1 MRAMEKKQLQNGIV
15 NFVQGVRADLS
26 TAPRSEITPQFYNT
40 RGYLV
45 TFQRQL
51 LNNLYVES
59 GLVQTM
65 IDQPVEDA
73 FRGDIK
79 INSSELDDDDIDE
92 IEKKF
97 RTLHALDIIKDAF
110 KWCRLFG
117 GGGIILNIYG
127 QEPTKPLD
135 IESIKEG
142 ARLEFYAADR
152 WELANSPYTVNPT
165 LSDLAGL
172 QKGINFNFYGQDI
185 HPSRVLILKGKTP
198 PSLKRLQL
206 AGWGMSEIER
216 LVAPLNKFDKNQN
229 VIYEL
234 LDESKLDVY
243 SIQDY
248 NVSLMAGQEDA
259 IRKRVECTN
268 MLKSYLN
275 ALVLDKED
283 TFDQK
288 NMNFSGMSELL
299 EQARLDVASAL
310 KIPVT
315 KLFGMS
321 SAGFNSG
328 EDDLENYNSMIERD
342 VRTPAKDVLITI
354 YQIIS
359 ASVLGMIPQDL
370 DIEFPS
376 LRVAKENEIQE
387 RKNMSFARGK
397 EMYEMGLMTKG
408 ELYDYLQENE
418 IITQKLKI
426 KGSKEYNDASMGEET
441 SSRGSTFGNPDEISI
456 HAGIRETD
464 NKGMRDSE
472 DQ

>member
-1 MRAMEKKQLQNGIV
+1 MKKKELQNGLV
-15 NFVQGVRADLS
+15 NFVQGVSTDLS
-26 TAPRSEITPQFYNT
+26 TAPISKIAPQFYQT

-51 LNNLYVES
+51 LNNLYVEN

-73 FRGDIK
+73 FRGNIK
-79 INSSELDDDDIDE
+79 LISSELDDDDIAE
-92 IEKKF
+92 LERGF
-97 RTLHALDIIKDAF
+97 RNLNALDIIKDSF

-117 GGGIILNIYG
+117 GGGIILNIYR
-127 QEPTKPLD
+127 QDPVKPLD
-135 IESIKEG
+135 IQTIKEG
-142 ARLEFYAADR
+142 TRIEFYACDR
-152 WELANSPYTVNPT
+152 WELANSPYTVNPS
-165 LSDLAGL
+165 LNDLAGL
-172 QKGINFNFYGQDI
+172 QKGINFNFYGQEI
-185 HPSRVLILKGKTP
+185 HPSRVLILKGKTA

-216 LVAPLNKFDKNQN
+216 LIAPLNKFTKNQN

-234 LDESKLDVY
+234 LDESKLDIY

-248 NVSLMAGQEDA
+248 NVSLMAGQEEA
-259 IRKRVECTN
+259 IKKRVECTN

-275 ALVLDKED
+275 ALILDKD
-283 TFDQK
+283 DDFNQK

-299 EQARLDVASAL
+299 EQARLDIASAL

-354 YQIIS
+354 YKIIS
-359 ASVLGMIPQDL
+359 ASVLGIIPQDL

-376 LRVAKENEIQE
+376 LRIAKESEIQE
-387 RKNMSFARGK
+387 RKNMTFARGK
-397 EMYEMGLMTKG
+397 ELYEMGMMTKG
-408 ELYDYLQENE
+408 EFYDYLQENE
-418 IITQKLKI
+418 IISQKLKI
-426 KGSKEYNDASMGEET
+426 KDSNEYNDASLGAET
-441 SSRGSTFGNPDEISI
+441 ASSFGSPQNITLK
-456 HAGIRETD
+456 TD
-464 NKGMRDSE
+464 VSEGDSE
-472 DQ
+472 